1 MSADI
6 SMTAVQ
12 NRQGEIKMKWFRLT
26 QILTGALLA
35 AILLASTAVAHANSL
50 TITYFTIAHAD
61 HDGGRL
67 CCSNSSDYVKSTL
80 GVNGLPV
87 LNPGGEGG
95 GAVPDDVL
103 GDGELTWWS
112 PTLNNGGSGGSSDVV
127 ETSTGVVSLPFANSD
142 FYAPNGTGPNDAN
155 YYQAA
160 ILSGTIYAPTS
171 EQISFSVS
179 SDDMAFVYLDGVNVC
194 DDGGVHGASPV
205 PCTSATVAAGDHSL
219 ELFYVDLDPTGAVL
233 DFSITTAGITAAPV
247 PEPGT
252 LALLGSGLLGLAGFA
267 RRKLARNV

>member
-1 MSADI
+1 MRI
-6 SMTAVQ
+6 
-12 NRQGEIKMKWFRLT
+12 RGI
-26 QILTGALLA
+26 QILAGALLA
-35 AILLASTAVAHANSL
+35 AFVLAPLAVAHADSL
-50 TITYFTIAHAD
+50 SITYFTIAHAD
-61 HDGGRL
+61 QDGGRL
-67 CCSNSSDYVKSTL
+67 CCSNSSDYVQSAL
-80 GVNGLPV
+80 GINGLPV

-95 GAVPDDVL
+95 GPTPLDVL

-127 ETSTGVVSLPFANSD
+127 ETGMGVVSLPFANPN

-155 YYQAA
+155 FYQAA
-160 ILSGTIYAPTS
+160 ILSGTLNAPTS
-171 EQISFSVS
+171 EQIGFSIS

-205 PCTSATVAAGDHSL
+205 LCSSATVAAGNHSL

-233 DFSITTAGITAAPV
+233 DFSITTEGITATPT

-252 LALLGSGLLGLAGFA
+252 LVLLGSGLLGLAGLA
-267 RRKLARNV
+267 RRKMVRGA